1 MPVYLMIDYH
11 SYWNTFIYSSEH
23 DEGTSQHEKSKCLH
37 SSKTFRRKAAQ
48 VCKTAGS
55 AFQEGFYRTHSAFP
69 DIKGKCVKKWRPLQK
84 TIACLLVMQ
93 NIGLANKRLADCG
106 GVSLGD
112 GFSMLI
118 VFMILGNAG
127 VWNATGIGSYIKMP
141 ALFCCLR
148 QLCVGMTLS
157 RNYPIDMKDFRLI
170 QYTKDK
176 PNIVS
181 KNIIN
186 RMISQ
191 MD

>member
-1 MPVYLMIDYH
+1 
-11 SYWNTFIYSSEH
+11 
-23 DEGTSQHEKSKCLH
+23 
-37 SSKTFRRKAAQ
+37 
-48 VCKTAGS
+48 
-55 AFQEGFYRTHSAFP
+55 
-69 DIKGKCVKKWRPLQK
+69 
-84 TIACLLVMQ
+84 
-93 NIGLANKRLADCG
+93 
-106 GVSLGD
+106 
-112 GFSMLI
+112 
-118 VFMILGNAG
+118 
-127 VWNATGIGSYIKMP
+127 MP